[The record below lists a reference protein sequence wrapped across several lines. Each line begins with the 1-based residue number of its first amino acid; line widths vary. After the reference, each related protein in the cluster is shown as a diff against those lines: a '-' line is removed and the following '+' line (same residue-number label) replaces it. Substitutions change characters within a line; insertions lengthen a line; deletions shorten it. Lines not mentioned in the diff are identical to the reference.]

1 MKSVILIKYPNIN
14 NIIIDGIFLSPL
26 QTSEEPIVTYNT
38 TDTNTSTSTKYTL
51 IMYDSKSVSLS
62 KNHNHWLVI
71 NIPSEDLKT
80 GNLNRSNIL
89 LSYKGPAPPSGSGEH
104 IYNFELY
111 KQNSNLDKIVMDEDD
126 RIISLNDIKSKIGI
140 QSLKPVSS
148 VFFYSKYTNTF
159 GGSNIKKNI
168 KRKTIKK
175 TRKSKKSKKVRY
187 IKR

>member
-1 MKSVILIKYPNIN
+1 MYALYLKEVRSFLSSIVGYVFIVIFSFTLMFTYYWKLALVIL
-14 NIIIDGIFLSPL
+14 
-26 QTSEEPIVTYNT
+26 
-38 TDTNTSTSTKYTL
+38 
-51 IMYDSKSVSLS
+51 
-62 KNHNHWLVI
+62 LVI
-71 NIPSEDLKT
+71 PFYKPSYKVSNTDEKELVQALKDTIPNFSEDLKT

-140 QSLKPVSS
+140 QGLKPVSS

-159 GGSNIKKNI
+159 GGSNIKRNI